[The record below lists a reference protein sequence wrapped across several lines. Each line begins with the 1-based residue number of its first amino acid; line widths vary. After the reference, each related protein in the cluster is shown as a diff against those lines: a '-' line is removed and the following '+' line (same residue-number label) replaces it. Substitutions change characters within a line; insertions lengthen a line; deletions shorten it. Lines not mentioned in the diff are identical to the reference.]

1 MLKVFLTTHRIRRA
15 THRISKITSTCAVL
29 FGLSILSLAHASV
42 FCPGGTCGGINGGV
56 TTAAVSIPGVTT
68 NTPATTI
75 VNIILV
81 AVSYVNLLAFAM
93 IIIAGFYLILGL
105 GNDNARGTA
114 KNIILYTGIGLII
127 INLSVAIRDFL
138 GGIATGSSAFG
149 GSTGLNVVVNAIIN
163 VFTSYVGLLAV
174 AVIII
179 AGFYLILGLGND
191 SSKETAKKIVLYTAI
206 GIVLILL
213 ANVIVAFFQ
222 GLPTGTNTSGI
233 YDVILTILKT
243 VLSFV
248 GLIAVVVIVI
258 AGIMLLVSGGEEGR
272 KDTAKKIIMYAI
284 IGLIVIILASAIVR
298 FIASLV

>member
-1 MLKVFLTTHRIRRA
+1 
-15 THRISKITSTCAVL
+15 
-29 FGLSILSLAHASV
+29 
-42 FCPGGTCGGINGGV
+42 
-56 TTAAVSIPGVTT
+56 
-68 NTPATTI
+68 
-75 VNIILV
+75 
-81 AVSYVNLLAFAM
+81 M